1 MFLAIVLFGFLF
13 FLLLNARSRISRLE
27 HRITLLEQSTA
38 SSLYSKA
45 SAKKKE
51 APEAKPKPAS
61 IQNPVPQE
69 TPEAEPVRLAA
80 RVIYASK
87 RPDAVQSVDVPKPG
101 EVQDKDNPSA
111 VSIAQAVSEIVK
123 PAKKKAVAKPAE
135 TYFEKPADKSSEGGS
150 DNYNAPPPPSKR
162 DSFNFEEFFGRRL
175 PIWAGGITLA
185 IAGVLIVKYAYDAG
199 MLSRW
204 VQVIG
209 GLLFGTGLIT
219 GAEIAFQKEASVRDP
234 RVRQA
239 LSGAGLATLYA
250 TVLVAHNA
258 YALIS
263 PLTAFIAMA
272 AVTAGALGLSI
283 RFGAPSALLGLAG
296 GLATPAL
303 VGSLQPDVPL
313 LSLYLALT
321 IGGLS
326 AVSRTQ
332 RWAWL
337 GVSALVGGAGWG
349 AYLIATSALDFA
361 SSLSIGGLVILLA
374 IGLPFVAFTGPRAS
388 LMRAASAIIGAAQ
401 IATLVAAG
409 GYSPLNW
416 GLFGLIAI
424 AGQWLSWREKGF
436 EIVPSISLGISAM
449 LLVVWPDPMQSIFA
463 VVAISM
469 AVIHGVPLMI
479 RLWNVPARFQIALE
493 LAGLS
498 LAILIIP
505 LVQFYAPD
513 GSRDSIF
520 GLLALS
526 GAMLAAIG
534 VTLGWRREER
544 CGDARFAMLT
554 TVSAFLGVCAY
565 WFVTAQWAWPIGL
578 AIAAAV
584 LLLFGHRAK
593 DIRLEK
599 VAAIF
604 ALTTLAFILATGGR
618 NTPEIFSLFGLSD
631 APIDLYAVG
640 RWMVATALFIL
651 FAMRAGSKNLRFA
664 AAIIAALLGYGMLA
678 QIVIGWAVPI
688 ALGASV
694 ASLLLLGRRSDD
706 GRIETI
712 TGLIA
717 AAAVPLLAISASSAL
732 NEWSRLFGNSNAVFS
747 IESVIRWTVVTALYS
762 LFAARA
768 KARGLR
774 LAGYLAASI
783 IGYGALAQIVPGWSV
798 PIALAASVA
807 ALLLFSERSDDR
819 RIETF
824 SALFSVGTIF
834 LLLNTGANP
843 MNELLRLI
851 GLGDATF
858 VFQAVLRWTGVAALF
873 LLFAIR
879 SQNSVLRNST
889 QAIATALVYG
899 ILAQML
905 PPMRLPLVPA
915 TGVLA
920 LAYASKKL
928 AWPKL
933 ASGLAVAATV
943 ALAWTV
949 ETAIIWTLGA
959 LLSLASIPLMVD
971 AGFPNAAAFQ
981 NHLLIPGML
990 MGIGIWLLRDNLPRR
1005 AKQFSV
1011 AIVSLLGFMGI
1022 HGLYR
1027 IGFAQMVPGDF
1038 AHTGVIQRLIWAGLL
1053 ISAGWAVW
1061 KQYAQNVVGKPLALT
1076 LIGAGTLHA
1085 LYYGLLLHNPLW
1097 NEQAVGGLPVVNLL
1111 IPIFGLVP
1119 MGIWLLSKIAPDI
1132 FTRFARILQV
1142 SAMILVTLFSYAS
1155 LRQIFHGNFLMS
1167 PETGDVEDILRSIIA
1182 IALAIGFLLWGIRA
1196 KQRDW
1201 RIASLILM
1209 IAAVGKVFL
1218 LDASGLQGLMR
1229 IGSFVALGFSLIGL
1243 GWLYSRQ
1250 LRSTDPA
1257 EANATFQ

>member
-38 SSLYSKA
+38 NNLYRKA
-45 SAKKKE
+45 GAKKKE
-51 APEAKPKPAS
+51 APEAKPEPSA
-61 IQNPVPQE
+61 IQMPVPLE
-69 TPEAEPVRLAA
+69 TPEAEPARLAA

-87 RPDAVQSVDVPKPG
+87 RPDAVLSVEIPKPV
-101 EVQDKDNPSA
+101 EMQDEDSQPA
-111 VSIAQAVSEIVK
+111 VSIKQAVNEIIT
-123 PAKKKAVAKPAE
+123 PAKEKAGSIPAE
-135 TYFEKPADKSSEGGS
+135 KDIDISAYKSAKGN
-150 DNYNAPPPPSKR
+150 DNNRNTPPPPKR
-162 DSFNFEEFFGRRL
+162 ASFNFEEFFGRRL

-209 GLLFGTGLIT
+209 GLLFGTGLIA
-219 GAEIAFQKEASVRDP
+219 GAEIAFRKEASVRDP

-313 LSLYLALT
+313 LSLYLTLT
-321 IGGLS
+321 IGGLT

-337 GVSALVGGAGWG
+337 GVSALIGGAGWG

-374 IGLPFVAFTGPRAS
+374 IGLPFVAFSGPRAS
-388 LMRAASAIIGAAQ
+388 LMRSASAIIGAAQ
-401 IATLVAAG
+401 IATLVAVG

-416 GLFGLIAI
+416 GLFGLIAV

-449 LLVVWPDPMQSIFA
+449 LLVVWPDPMQPLFA
-463 VVAISM
+463 AVAISM
-469 AVIHGVPLMI
+469 AIIHGVPLMI
-479 RLWNVPARFQIALE
+479 RLWKVPARFQIALE

-505 LVQFYAPD
+505 MVQFYALD

-520 GLLALS
+520 GLVAVF
-526 GAMLAAIG
+526 GAMLAATC

-544 CGDARFAMLT
+544 HDDTRFAMLT
-554 TVSAFLGVCAY
+554 TTSAFLGVCAY
-565 WFVTAQWAWPIGL
+565 WFVTAGWSWPIGL
-578 AIAAAV
+578 AIAAAI

-593 DIRLEK
+593 DARLEK

-604 ALTTLAFILATGGR
+604 ALATLPFIVATGGR
-618 NTPEIFSLFGLSD
+618 NMPEIFSLFGLSD
-631 APIDLYAVG
+631 APVDLYAVG

-651 FAMRAGSKNLRFA
+651 FAMRAELKNLRFA

-678 QIVIGWAVPI
+678 QIVPGWAVPI
-688 ALGASV
+688 ALVASV
-694 ASLLLLGRRSDD
+694 ATLLLLGHRCDD
-706 GRIETI
+706 GRIESV

-717 AAAVPLLAISASSAL
+717 TAAVPLLVISASSAW
-732 NEWSRLFGNSNAVFS
+732 NEWSRLFGNSNAAFS
-747 IESVIRWTVVTALYS
+747 TESVIRWAVVAALYA

-768 KARGLR
+768 KAKGLR
-774 LAGYLAASI
+774 LVGYLAASI

-798 PIALAASVA
+798 PIALSASVA
-807 ALLLFSERSDDR
+807 ALLLFGERSDDK
-819 RIETF
+819 RIEIF
-824 SALFSVGTIF
+824 AGLFSVGTI
-834 LLLNTGANP
+834 LLLINTGADP
-843 MNELLRLI
+843 FNELLRLI

-858 VFQAVLRWTGVAALF
+858 VFQPVLRWTGVAALF

-879 SQNSVLRNST
+879 AKNSALRISM
-889 QAIATALVYG
+889 QATATALAYG

-905 PPMRLPLVPA
+905 PPMLLPLVPA

-928 AWPKL
+928 AWPSL
-933 ASGLAVAATV
+933 ASGLAVAAAL

-949 ETAIIWTLGA
+949 ETASIWILGA

-971 AGFPNAAAFQ
+971 AGFPNAAAFL

-990 MGIGIWLLRDNLPRR
+990 MGISIWLLRGNLPRK
-1005 AKQFSV
+1005 AMQLSV
-1011 AIVSLLGFMGI
+1011 AIVCLLGFMGI

-1027 IGFAQMVPGDF
+1027 IGFAHMLPGDF
-1038 AHTGVIQRLIWAGLL
+1038 AHSGVVQRLIWAVLL

-1061 KQYAQNVVGKPLALT
+1061 RRYAQKAIGKPLALT
-1076 LIGAGTLHA
+1076 LIGAGTLHG

-1119 MGIWLLSKIAPDI
+1119 VGIWLLSKIAPDI

-1142 SAMILVTLFSYAS
+1142 CAMILVTLFSYAS
-1155 LRQIFHGNFLMS
+1155 LRQIFHGTFLIS
-1167 PETGDVEDILRSIIA
+1167 PGTGDVEDILRSIIA
-1182 IALAIGFLLWGIRA
+1182 IALAIGFLLWGIRH

-1257 EANATFQ
+1257 EANAMSQ

>member
-27 HRITLLEQSTA
+27 HRITLLEQSA
-38 SSLYSKA
+38 ANNLYKKTGV
-45 SAKKKE
+45 KKKQ
-51 APEAKPKPAS
+51 ATPPEAKPEPAL
-61 IQNPVPQE
+61 IQKPVPE
-69 TPEAEPVRLAA
+69 ESPEAEPVRLAA

-87 RPDAVQSVDVPKPG
+87 RPDAVKSVEIPKPV
-101 EVQDKDNPSA
+101 EAQDQDYQPA
-111 VSIAQAVSEIVK
+111 ASIKQAVSEIVK
-123 PAKKKAVAKPAE
+123 PVKEKAAATPASAKQAE
-135 TYFEKPADKSSEGGS
+135 GS
-150 DNYNAPPPPSKR
+150 GNNNSAPPPPPKHA
-162 DSFNFEEFFGRRL
+162 SFNFEEFFGRRL

-209 GLLFGTGLIT
+209 GLLFGTGLIA
-219 GAEIAFQKEASVRDP
+219 GAEIAFRKEASVRDP

-321 IGGLS
+321 IGGLT

-337 GVSALVGGAGWG
+337 GVSALIGGAGWG

-388 LMRAASAIIGAAQ
+388 LTRAASAIIGAAQ
-401 IATLVAAG
+401 IATLVAVG
-409 GYSPLNW
+409 GYSPLHW
-416 GLFGLIAI
+416 GLFGLIAL

-436 EIVPSISLGISAM
+436 EIVPSISLGIAAM
-449 LLVVWPDPMQSIFA
+449 LLVVWPDPMQPLFTA
-463 VVAISM
+463 VAISM
-469 AVIHGVPLMI
+469 AIIHGMPLMI
-479 RLWNVPARFQIALE
+479 RLWNVPARFQIAME

-498 LAILIIP
+498 LAILVIP
-505 LVQFYAPD
+505 MVQFYAPD
-513 GSRDSIF
+513 GSRDTIF
-520 GLLALS
+520 GLLAFI
-526 GAMLAAIG
+526 GATIAAIG
-534 VTLGWRREER
+534 VMLGWRREER
-544 CGDARFAMLT
+544 HDDARFAMLT
-554 TVSAFLGVCAY
+554 TTSAFLGVCAF
-565 WFVTAQWAWPIGL
+565 WFVTALWAWPIGL
-578 AIAAAV
+578 AITAAV

-593 DIRLEK
+593 DVRLEM

-604 ALTTLAFILATGGR
+604 ALATLPFIVATGGR
-618 NTPEIFSLFGLSD
+618 NMPEILSLFGLSD
-631 APIDLYAVG
+631 APVDLYAVG
-640 RWMVATALFIL
+640 RWMVASALFIL
-651 FAMRAGSKNLRFA
+651 FAVRAESKNLRFA
-664 AAIIAALLGYGMLA
+664 AIIIAALLGYGMLA
-678 QIVIGWAVPI
+678 QIVPGWAVPI

-694 ASLLLLGRRSDD
+694 ATLLLLGHRTSD
-706 GRIETI
+706 GRIESV

-717 AAAVPLLAISASSAL
+717 AAAVPLLIISASSAW
-732 NEWSRLFGNSNAVFS
+732 NEWSRLFGNSNAEFS
-747 IESVIRWTVVTALYS
+747 IESVIRWTAVTLLYC

-768 KARGLR
+768 KAKDLR
-774 LAGYLAASI
+774 LLGYLAACI
-783 IGYGALAQIVPGWSV
+783 IGYGALAQMVPGWSV
-798 PIALAASVA
+798 PMALAASVA
-807 ALLLFSERSDDR
+807 ALMLFGERSDDK
-819 RIETF
+819 RIEVF
-824 SALFSVGTIF
+824 SALFSVGTI
-834 LLLNTGANP
+834 LLLVNTGTNP
-843 MNELLRLI
+843 INELLRLI

-858 VFQAVLRWTGVAALF
+858 TFPSVVRWTGVFALY
-873 LLFAIR
+873 LLFAVR
-879 SQNSVLRNST
+879 AQNSVLRSAA
-889 QAIATALVYG
+889 QAVATALAYG

-905 PPMRLPLVPA
+905 PPSLLPLAPA

-920 LAYASKKL
+920 LAYACKKL
-928 AWPKL
+928 AWPRL
-933 ASGLAVAATV
+933 APGLAVAATI

-949 ETAIIWTLGA
+949 ETAIIWIVRA
-959 LLSLASIPLMVD
+959 LLSVASVPLMVD
-971 AGFPNAAAFQ
+971 AGFPNAVAFL

-1005 AKQFSV
+1005 AIQFSA
-1011 AIVSLLGFMGI
+1011 AIVCLLGFIGI

-1038 AHTGVIQRLIWAGLL
+1038 AHTGVIQRIIWGGLL

-1076 LIGAGTLHA
+1076 LIGAGTLHG

-1097 NEQAVGGLPVVNLL
+1097 HEQAVGGLPVVNLL

-1119 MGIWLLSKIAPDI
+1119 VGIWLLAKIAPDMV
-1132 FTRFARILQV
+1132 TRFVRILQIC
-1142 SAMILVTLFSYAS
+1142 AMILVTLFSYAS
-1155 LRQIFHGNFLMS
+1155 LRQIFHGTFLIS
-1167 PETGDVEDILRSIIA
+1167 PGTGDVEDILRSIIA
-1182 IALAIGFLLWGIRA
+1182 IALAIGFLLWGIRR

-1257 EANATFQ
+1257 KADAMSQ

>member
-1 MFLAIVLFGFLF
+1 
-13 FLLLNARSRISRLE
+13 
-27 HRITLLEQSTA
+27 
-38 SSLYSKA
+38 
-45 SAKKKE
+45 
-51 APEAKPKPAS
+51 
-61 IQNPVPQE
+61 
-69 TPEAEPVRLAA
+69 
-80 RVIYASK
+80 
-87 RPDAVQSVDVPKPG
+87 
-101 EVQDKDNPSA
+101 
-111 VSIAQAVSEIVK
+111 
-123 PAKKKAVAKPAE
+123 
-135 TYFEKPADKSSEGGS
+135 
-150 DNYNAPPPPSKR
+150 
-162 DSFNFEEFFGRRL
+162 
-175 PIWAGGITLA
+175 
-185 IAGVLIVKYAYDAG
+185 LIVKYAYDAG

-209 GLLFGTGLIT
+209 GLLFGTGLIS
-219 GAEIAFQKEASVRDP
+219 GAEIAFRKEASVRDP

-321 IGGLS
+321 IGGLT

-337 GVSALVGGAGWG
+337 GVSALIGGAGWG

-374 IGLPFVAFTGPRAS
+374 IGLPFAAFSGPRAS
-388 LMRAASAIIGAAQ
+388 LMRSASAIIGAAQ
-401 IATLVAAG
+401 IATLVAVG

-449 LLVVWPDPMQSIFA
+449 LLIVWPDPMQPLFTA
-463 VVAISM
+463 VAISM
-469 AVIHGVPLMI
+469 AIIHGVPLMI
-479 RLWNVPARFQIALE
+479 RLWKVPARFQIALE

-498 LAILIIP
+498 LAILVIP
-505 LVQFYAPD
+505 MVQFYALD

-520 GLLALS
+520 GLLALA

-534 VTLGWRREER
+534 VTLGWQREER
-544 CGDARFAMLT
+544 HDDARFAMLT
-554 TVSAFLGVCAY
+554 TTSAFLGVCAY
-565 WFVTAQWAWPIGL
+565 WFVMAGWSWPIGL
-578 AIAAAV
+578 AIAAAI

-593 DIRLEK
+593 DVRLEK

-604 ALTTLAFILATGGR
+604 ALATLPFIVVTGGR
-618 NTPEIFSLFGLSD
+618 NMPEIFSLFGLSD
-631 APIDLYAVG
+631 APVDLYAVG

-651 FAMRAGSKNLRFA
+651 FAMRAELKNLRFA

-678 QIVIGWAVPI
+678 QIVPGWAVPI
-688 ALGASV
+688 AFVASV
-694 ASLLLLGRRSDD
+694 ATLLLLGHRCDD
-706 GRIETI
+706 GRIETA

-717 AAAVPLLAISASSAL
+717 AAAVPLLVISASSAW
-732 NEWSRLFGNSNAVFS
+732 NEWSRLFGNSNAAFS
-747 IESVIRWTVVTALYS
+747 IVAALYV

-768 KARGLR
+768 KAKGLR
-774 LAGYLAASI
+774 LVGYIAASI

-807 ALLLFSERSDDR
+807 ALLLFGERSDDK
-819 RIETF
+819 RIEIF
-824 SALFSVGTIF
+824 AALFSVAGI
-834 LLLNTGANP
+834 LLLINTGANP
-843 MNELLRLI
+843 LNELLRLI

-858 VFQAVLRWTGVAALF
+858 AFQAVLRWTGVAALF
-873 LLFAIR
+873 LLFAVR
-879 SQNSVLRNST
+879 AQNSLLRIST
-889 QAIATALVYG
+889 QAIAAALAYG

-905 PPMRLPLVPA
+905 PPMLLPLFPA

-928 AWPKL
+928 AWPRL
-933 ASGLAVAATV
+933 APSLGVAAII

-949 ETAIIWTLGA
+949 ETASIWILGA

-971 AGFPNAAAFQ
+971 AGFPNAAAFL

-990 MGIGIWLLRDNLPRR
+990 MGIGIWLLRDNLLRR
-1005 AKQFSV
+1005 AMLISV
-1011 AIVSLLGFMGI
+1011 AIVCLLGVMGT

-1027 IGFAQMVPGDF
+1027 IGFAHMLPGHF
-1038 AHTGVIQRLIWAGLL
+1038 AHSGVVQRVIWAVLL

-1061 KQYAQNVVGKPLALT
+1061 RQYAQKAIGKPLALT

-1097 NEQAVGGLPVVNLL
+1097 NAQAVGGLPLVNLL
-1111 IPIFGLVP
+1111 IPIYGLVP
-1119 MGIWLLSKIAPDI
+1119 VGIWLLSKIVPDI

-1142 SAMILVTLFSYAS
+1142 CAMILVTLFSYAS
-1155 LRQIFHGNFLMS
+1155 LRQIFHGTFLIS
-1167 PETGDVEDILRSIIA
+1167 PGTGDVEDILRSIIA
-1182 IALAIGFLLWGIRA
+1182 IALAIGFLLWGIRQ

-1250 LRSTDPA
+1250 LRRSDPA
-1257 EANATFQ
+1257 EANAMSQ